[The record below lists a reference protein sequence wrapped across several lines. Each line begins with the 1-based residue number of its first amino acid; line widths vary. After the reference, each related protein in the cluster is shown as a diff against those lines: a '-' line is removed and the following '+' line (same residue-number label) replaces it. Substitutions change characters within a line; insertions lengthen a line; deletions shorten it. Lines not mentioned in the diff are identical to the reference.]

1 MSHLE
6 FYCPTIEGFSASQ
19 HVLANKKPSES
30 ARLVDLGSH
39 WAILILAFRNTDMVM
54 RCCKANSNITNDFL
68 QKPSKAP

>member
-39 WAILILAFRNTDMVM
+39 WAILILAL
-54 RCCKANSNITNDFL
+54 I
-68 QKPSKAP
+68 SKIQVW